1 MLVNSYRENKLL
13 HIISHKGI
21 IIQNIFI
28 LCQLDN
34 KPQIPKLYLHI
45 YTVDI
50 IKHMFTV
57 EEISGQ

>member
-1 MLVNSYRENKLL
+1 MLVNRYRENKLL
-13 HIISHKGI
+13 HIITHKGI